1 MCSLQR
7 VGKVTPDN
15 YKASISSAL
24 VPRMVLRG
32 PAEGGSS
39 HGVGEGAI
47 RPLESSDTVNR
58 EETGDTVGS

>member
-1 MCSLQR
+1 
-7 VGKVTPDN
+7 
-15 YKASISSAL
+15 
-24 VPRMVLRG
+24 MVLRG

-58 EETGDTVGS
+58 EEMGDTVGG